1 MRKLFITSAVF
12 LVLFT
17 SGAAAQTTIHGKLLS
32 VDGSILPK
40 TVISIH
46 QDSPRD
52 IFSEYDDIYAGADG
66 KYRFELHE
74 PGIYNITFRG
84 IYHRPFTIPF
94 LVIDQPSIEM
104 DVLLLPAYFNDGR
117 YFSNEEY
124 LHWIRV
130 VGNFNNYDY
139 HTGIPFSENED
150 GSISA
155 FIPVT
160 SDTVRYQVRGLGY
173 GWGGHAP
180 LPLADKYQI
189 RDDRSFESVLYNNLP
204 ADSLE
209 IRYIPGETIPFE
221 RKLPSARQ
229 EWLNAS
235 GFVNFKSSE
244 DRHWT
249 EPISLMHVI
258 GTSIPFIERDLTS
271 GLAEDEQVH
280 YLNKFYSIESAEH
293 LLEVKQRFLMNLDNP
308 DIHPRQREILFLGY
322 AALIYQIEISKLRL
336 EYIMNDS
343 EERLSSNRKKGI
355 EVVLNRLDETT
366 IDKEILMQIS
376 EQVVPVHPLWSRA
389 QMLPQF
395 LLQAIDG
402 EHNFI
407 EYFTEIVKHHPA
419 ELAVERVISALVRE
433 LAEDYETVEDM
444 EVYQIVVERF
454 GEGEVARRA
463 HDAFRAP
470 MNGADFPFFR

>member
-1 MRKLFITSAVF
+1 MRKLIISSAVF
-12 LVLFT
+12 LVLFA
-17 SGAAAQTTIHGKLLS
+17 SGAAAQTAIHGKLLS

-52 IFSEYDDIYAGADG
+52 IFSEYDDIYAGTNG
-66 KYRFELHE
+66 SYRFELQE

-84 IYHRPFTIPF
+84 IYHRPLTIPI

-104 DVLLLPAYFNDGR
+104 DVLLFPTYFNDGR
-117 YFSNEEY
+117 YFINEEY

-155 FIPVT
+155 FIPVI

-173 GWGGHAP
+173 GWSGHTP
-180 LPLADKYQI
+180 LPLADEYQI
-189 RDDRSFESVLYNNLP
+189 REDRSFESVLYNKLP

-221 RKLPSARQ
+221 RELSAAQQ

-235 GFVNFKSSE
+235 GFVSFKNSE
-244 DRHWT
+244 DRQWT

-258 GTSIPFIERDLTS
+258 GSSIPFIERDLTS
-271 GLAEDEQVH
+271 GLAADEQIH
-280 YLNKFYSIESAEH
+280 YLNKFYSLESAEH
-293 LLEVKQRFLMNLDNP
+293 LIEVKHRFLKSLDYP

-322 AALIYQIEISKLRL
+322 AALLFQVEFQKRRL

-343 EERLSSNRKKGI
+343 DERLSSNRK
-355 EVVLNRLDETT
+355 ERLDDVLNRLDDIT
-366 IDKEILMQIS
+366 IENEILMQIP
-376 EQVVPVHPLWSRA
+376 EQVIPVHPLWSRA

-395 LLQAIDG
+395 LLNVTGG
-402 EHNFI
+402 ERNFI

-419 ELAVERVISALVRE
+419 ESAVERVISALVRE
-433 LAEDYETVEDM
+433 LADDYETVEEM

-463 HDAFRAP
+463 HEAFRAP
-470 MNGADFPFFR
+470 GSGAGLPFFR